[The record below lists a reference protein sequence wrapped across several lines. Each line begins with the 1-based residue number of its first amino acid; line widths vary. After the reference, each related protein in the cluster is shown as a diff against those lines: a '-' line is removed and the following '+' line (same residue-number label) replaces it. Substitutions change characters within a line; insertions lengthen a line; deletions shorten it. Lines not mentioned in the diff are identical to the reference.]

1 MKKSSNNMAGKYS
14 APECVPLTLEVSGL
28 LATSPGSTTDTYLD
42 IKDPIWKTD
51 GDYGLE

>member
-1 MKKSSNNMAGKYS
+1 MAGTYT
-14 APECVPLTLEVSGL
+14 APECIPLTLEVCGL

-42 IKDPIWKTD
+42 IKDPTWNTG